1 MVNQDDSGAR
11 QVSAQERG
19 YAINLSSES
28 GLMLES
34 LSQELRNIWYA
45 LDESAIVV
53 VTDRRGVIT
62 HVNRKFCE
70 ISGYDHTELIG
81 KTYRLVNSGYHS
93 SEFFAKLWKTISSGR
108 VWEGEIRN
116 RSKSGRLYWVHTT
129 IVPFLNEKG
138 EPTQFVSIRYDV
150 TSRKQIEDKLRVYA
164 ERIEQSNF
172 QLKEREHE
180 VRSLLDST
188 FEGILVHTSEGKL
201 LEWNRAAEEILQRS
215 LVNHECVEAL
225 LGGTGWTAW
234 RKLSAPSEGHEI
246 RDLNKA
252 LPCVEFQLVLNGGLA
267 SDSALIYLELSTKPY
282 PYEGQSVWLTSIR
295 DVSQRKYLEAQVIT
309 QDRLASIGL
318 LASSLAHE
326 IGTPLGVIRGRAE
339 ILQDSASDNPIVV
352 RGTEIITA
360 QIDRVSKLIRNL
372 LNLARGDVGGQPVS
386 VPVGSSVADV
396 AELMAHEF
404 RKLEIAVR
412 ISPEVSRVQ
421 VLANAEALQQ
431 VLLNLMMNS
440 LHAIE
445 TAKKVGRVD
454 GHELRVS
461 VQEQAQRVNL
471 IVEDTGCGISKA
483 TLGQIFKPFFT
494 TKDIG
499 KGTGLGLATCFRMI
513 ESWGGTIRVESE
525 ENQFTRF
532 ILSLKKPEPRGEA

>member
-1 MVNQDDSGAR
+1 MVVQDSSNGQ
-11 QVSAQERG
+11 QVPPAERRH
-19 YAINLSSES
+19 AINLSSEP
-28 GLMLES
+28 GVMLEA

-150 TSRKQIEDKLRVYA
+150 TGRKQIEEKLRVYA

-172 QLKEREHE
+172 QLKEREFE
-180 VRSLLDST
+180 VQSLLDST

-215 LVNHECVEAL
+215 LVNQECVETL
-225 LGGTGWTAW
+225 LGANGWTAW
-234 RKLSAPSEGHEI
+234 REFSAPPEGGEAS
-246 RDLNKA
+246 DLRKV
-252 LPCVEFQLVLNGGLA
+252 LPFVEFQLVVSGGTA
-267 SDSALIYLELSTKPY
+267 SGSSLVYLELSTKPY

-295 DVSQRKYLEAQVIT
+295 DVSQRKQLEAQVIT

-339 ILQDSASDNPIVV
+339 ILQNSASDNPVVV
-352 RGTEIITA
+352 RGTQIITA
-360 QIDRVSKLIRNL
+360 QIDRVSKLIRSL

-386 VPVGSSVADV
+386 VSLATSVAEV

-412 ISPEVSRVQ
+412 IGPEVSRIQ

-431 VLLNLMMNS
+431 ILLNLMVNS

-445 TAKKVGRVD
+445 TAKKAGRVQ

-461 VQEQAQRVNL
+461 AREQAQRVEL
-471 IVEDTGCGISKA
+471 IVEDTGCGISKSA
-483 TLGQIFKPFFT
+483 LGQIFKPFYT

-525 ENQFTRF
+525 EGQFARF
-532 ILSLKKPEPRGEA
+532 ILSLKRPEPRVEV